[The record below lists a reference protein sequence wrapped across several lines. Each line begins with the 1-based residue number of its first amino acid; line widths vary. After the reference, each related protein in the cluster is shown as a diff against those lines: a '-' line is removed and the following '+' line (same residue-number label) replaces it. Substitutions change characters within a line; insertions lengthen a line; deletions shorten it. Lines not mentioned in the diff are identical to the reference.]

1 MPGSYFK
8 VWSLP
13 SYPCLRFYHTNHAC
27 LPFQSHTTTVSLSSE
42 KQVWESLSIQSLF
55 PVHVLA
61 HTNQLWIRQPIKDK
75 VDACMDGYTL
85 HRLQVNV
92 YIHSQDNAKMME
104 VPTELFRTGQRP
116 GKAIWLTEPN
126 THWWAARYGN
136 RFQHIPAA
144 LRYTP
149 QHWQFKRLPKN
160 HVRDVINQNLHYHS
174 PALQFFKQMKLI
186 AYLQRWE

>member
-55 PVHVLA
+55 SVHVLA

-75 VDACMDGYTL
+75 VDAWIGYTFEMWKL
-85 HRLQVNV
+85 KIN
-92 YIHSQDNAKMME
+92 QDNAKIME
-104 VPTELFRTGQRP
+104 VQTEQDKDQARLSDSLNQTLIDERLDMAIDSSISQRP
-116 GKAIWLTEPN
+116 CVTLLNIDVCN
-126 THWWAARYGN
+126 TCTRKC
-136 RFQHIPAA
+136 
-144 LRYTP
+144 T
-149 QHWQFKRLPKN
+149 
-160 HVRDVINQNLHYHS
+160 LHRT
-174 PALQFFKQMKLI
+174 
-186 AYLQRWE
+186 YLCSILSL